1 MSVQDKDR
9 EKDMNAYLLRL
20 LYNVSPKDKP
30 SKEVWLKGE
39 SVKEIEAILKAK
51 IPTLRTVEVL
61 QTIKNIK

>member
-1 MSVQDKDR
+1 MSVQDKEI

-20 LYNVSPKDKP
+20 MYNVSPKIKP

-39 SVKEIEAILKAK
+39 SAEQIEAILRTK

-61 QTIKNIK
+61 QTIKNI

>member
-1 MSVQDKDR
+1 MSVQDKEI

-20 LYNVSPKDKP
+20 MYNVSPKIKP

-39 SVKEIEAILKAK
+39 SAEQIEAVLKAK

-61 QTIKNIK
+61 QTIKNI

>member
-1 MSVQDKDR
+1 
-9 EKDMNAYLLRL
+9 MNAYLLRL

-39 SVKEIEAILKAK
+39 SVKEIESILKAK

>member
-1 MSVQDKDR
+1 MSVQDKEI

-20 LYNVSPKDKP
+20 MYNVSPKIKP

-39 SVKEIEAILKAK
+39 SAEQIEAILKAK

-61 QTIKNIK
+61 QTIKNI